1 VPRLLRTNVIGQIGQ
16 RGKVLQSI

>member
-16 RGKVLQSI
+16 RVKVLQSI